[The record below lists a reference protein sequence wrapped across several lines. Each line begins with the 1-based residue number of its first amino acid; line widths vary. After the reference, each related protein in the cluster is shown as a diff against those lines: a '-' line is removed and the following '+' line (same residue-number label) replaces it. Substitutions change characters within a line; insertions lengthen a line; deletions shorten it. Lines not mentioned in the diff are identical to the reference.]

1 MILVVPFYP
10 SIINIHIRVTVIAS
24 LMNVIMVF
32 VNAVP
37 AAYRTMFTIPSVVLM
52 SMMAGRVFQN
62 TKFGHFKESS
72 ISTSN
77 ILSSQNG
84 QKNGNTPPSSPAI
97 SLRTLQFANREETSR
112 FTQSS
117 TIPIE
122 VALHSEHWKRELDGK
137 CIDQKLVGHS
147 EIV

>member
-1 MILVVPFYP
+1 MILVVPSYLL
-10 SIINIHIRVTVIAS
+10 IVNIHIRATVIAS

-37 AAYRTMFTIPSVVLM
+37 ASYRTMFTIPNVVLV
-52 SMMAGRVFQN
+52 SMMAGRVFRN

-77 ILSSQNG
+77 ILFSQDG

-97 SLRTLQFANREETSR
+97 PLRTLQFANREETSS

-122 VALHSEHWKRELDGK
+122 VALHSEHWKKELDGK
-137 CIDQKLVGHS
+137 CIDQKLLGHS